1 MPAIES
7 CVVRWSRI
15 NLVHNRIIAM
25 KAIHLLSGLLGTGL
39 LVACSSVPYAQRQA
53 QRQAEYA
60 AAAGAPVR
68 SFHFFSPL
76 YSWEALSDQQ
86 LAVYVRPN
94 QAWLLDLDNCPNL
107 TFANVIGL
115 TSSFHD
121 VSVRFDH
128 VLTGRNYFPCTITQI
143 RPIDVAR
150 LRNAQKAQRE
160 IDEKP
165 RESAG
170 GQ

>member
-1 MPAIES
+1 
-7 CVVRWSRI
+7 
-15 NLVHNRIIAM
+15 M
-25 KAIHLLSGLLGTGL
+25 KSMHLLSGLLAAGVLAG
-39 LVACSSVPYAQRQA
+39 CSSVPYAQRQS

-86 LAVYVRPN
+86 LAVYARPN
-94 QAWLLDLDNCPNL
+94 QAWLLDVDGCPNL
-107 TFANVIGL
+107 TFANAIGL

-121 VSVRFDH
+121 VSVRFDR
-128 VLTGRNYFPCTITQI
+128 VLTGRNGYPCTITQI
-143 RPIDVAR
+143 RPIDVGR
-150 LRNAQKAQRE
+150 LRAAQQAQRK

-165 RESAG
+165 REAASGA
-170 GQ
+170 Q

>member
-1 MPAIES
+1 MKS
-7 CVVRWSRI
+7 MH
-15 NLVHNRIIAM
+15 LV
-25 KAIHLLSGLLGTGL
+25 SGLLIAVL
-39 LVACSSVPYAQRQA
+39 LAGCSSVPYAQRQS
-53 QRQAEYA
+53 QRLAEYA

-68 SFHFFSPL
+68 SFHFFSPM
-76 YSWEALSDQQ
+76 YSWESLSDQQ
-86 LAVYVRPN
+86 LAVYTRPN
-94 QAWLLDLDNCPNL
+94 QAWLLDVDSCPNL